1 MLLTNEG
8 GKWVPH
14 GLDCPIPLP
23 FIPPSHHIFIL
34 DFIIL
39 GLFFLDPI
47 DIQINA
53 ASPLHSESLICC
65 DLLKDT
71 NA

>member
-1 MLLTNEG
+1 MGTTWPRL
-8 GKWVPH
+8 PH
-14 GLDCPIPLP
+14 PVAI
-23 FIPPSHHIFIL
+23 IPPSHHIFIL

-53 ASPLHSESLICC
+53 TSPLHSESLIYC
-65 DLLKDT
+65 DLLKGT